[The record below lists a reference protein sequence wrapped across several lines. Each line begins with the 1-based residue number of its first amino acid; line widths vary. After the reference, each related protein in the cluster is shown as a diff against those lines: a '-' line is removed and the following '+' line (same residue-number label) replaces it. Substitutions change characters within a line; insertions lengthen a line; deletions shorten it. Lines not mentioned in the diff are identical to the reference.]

1 MENDKLPEGAKADP
15 RRIGRLERWL
25 ASGSPAVFVI
35 YAVTAAFSTYFC
47 MYALRKPFA
56 AADFEGWHFI
66 VPGVDFKTGMV
77 ISQIIGYALSKFIG
91 IKVCS
96 EVGRGRRAILLVAL
110 VLVAQLALVLF
121 GLLPG
126 SWKSLAIFLNGVPLG
141 MVWGLVVLYLEGRRR
156 SELLL
161 AGLSCSYI
169 LASGVVKDVGRAFLA
184 HGVAEDWMPA
194 VTGLCFLPLLVLSV
208 WMLDQVPRPSAA
220 DVAARTQRKPMMHER
235 RIEFAQRFLIGLGAL
250 LVFYFFLTAYRDF
263 RDNYAVEILKELG
276 YSEGKALLT
285 KTEFPIAFTVLGAL
299 ALLVLVKDNRRGL
312 IGAFSIMILG
322 TLLMGGA
329 TLLLDAGHITG
340 LWWMILV
347 GLGTYLAYVPFG
359 SVLFDRL
366 MASTHSVG
374 TAVFAIYVMDAVGYT
389 GSIGVQL
396 YKDLAHSEATRFEFF
411 HELTMF
417 ISVLGTLA
425 LIVSCLFFLR
435 APSGPSEQ

>member
-1 MENDKLPEGAKADP
+1 
-15 RRIGRLERWL
+15 
-25 ASGSPAVFVI
+25 
-35 YAVTAAFSTYFC
+35 
-47 MYALRKPFA
+47 
-56 AADFEGWHFI
+56 
-66 VPGVDFKTGMV
+66 MV
-77 ISQIIGYALSKFIG
+77 ISQIIGYALSKYVG

-96 EVGRGRRAILLVAL
+96 EVGRARRALMLVGL

-141 MVWGLVVLYLEGRRR
+141 MVWGLVVLYLEGRRS

-184 HGVAEDWMPA
+184 RGVAEDWMPA
-194 VTGLCFLPLLVLSV
+194 VTGLCFLPLLLLSV
-208 WMLDQVPRPSAA
+208 WLLDQVPRPDDTDMAQ
-220 DVAARTQRKPMMHER
+220 RTRREPMLHASR
-235 RIEFAQRFLIGLGAL
+235 VEFARRFLVGLSAL

-263 RDNYAVEILKELG
+263 RDNYQFEILGELG
-276 YSEGKALLT
+276 FSEQPALLT
-285 KTEFPIAFTVLGAL
+285 KTELPIAFAVLGAL

-312 IGAFSIMILG
+312 IGAYAIMIMG

-329 TLLLDAGHITG
+329 TLLLDAGHIDG

-366 MASTHSVG
+366 MASTRSVG
-374 TAVFAIYVMDAVGYT
+374 TAVFAIYIMDAVGYT

-396 YKDLAHSEATRFEFF
+396 YKDLGQSEATRFEFF
-411 HELTMF
+411 HGLTLF

-425 LIVSCLFFLR
+425 LLVSCLFFLR
-435 APSGPSEQ
+435 VPSAPPEE